1 MRTKITRRLGALLA
15 AAGLAVLLPVPAGAA
30 SGPQPASG
38 TFVITSMTPLSTR
51 QAGGN
56 TIVVVKIDGTA
67 TGTFAGPFTET
78 DREVIHPTGLVT
90 LVGKGMQSG
99 TLGTCGTGSARY
111 VTEVRETATTLSGR
125 LQFIDQAGSTSS
137 PMKIHS
143 VDTFTVD
150 TTTGQVTYAGT
161 YHCT

>member
-30 SGPQPASG
+30 SRPQPASG
-38 TFVITSMTPLSTR
+38 TFVITSMTPISTR

-56 TIVVVKIDGTA
+56 TIVVVKIDGMA

-137 PMKIHS
+137 PMKVHS

-150 TTTGQVTYAGT
+150 ATTGQITYAGT